1 VKRFSSW
8 NYLVSALGL
17 LAGLPPSA
25 GGAKPKELFPLTD
38 FYDTPESFATTGQP
52 GDLIRSMKFE
62 GYRLPKGV
70 GATRI
75 LYGTETSQGNLVACS
90 GVVLV
95 PKGEAPEGGWPVIA
109 WAHGTSGVTRRCAPS
124 LMAECFADYGAP
136 CIYAENGYAVVATDY
151 VGLGT
156 NYPVNYMDRISNG
169 RDVINGVMAARKAV
183 PALGRKWVAIGHS
196 AGAHAMRGV
205 AELEADIG
213 DPSYL
218 GVVAVS
224 GLGDSRTPMVVL
236 SKEAAYLAI
245 YIAEAVKARYPAF
258 NQNEILKEKGL
269 ELLETLKEACS
280 GPGTPIP
287 REPPAKGSD
296 LLVENWQLNP
306 FIDEYFKLDETNQE
320 KYEGPVLVIN
330 GEEEPPQTLSNDIEA
345 AKQMCEQGVDVQLNI
360 IKGANHF
367 TVLRASIK
375 EQLTWI
381 ADRFAGRE
389 IPNNCETIL
398 KWGMV

>member
-1 VKRFSSW
+1 MKHFSSR
-8 NYLVSALGL
+8 NYLLSPLVL
-17 LAGLPPSA
+17 LAGLPPNA
-25 GGAKPKELFPLTD
+25 GAAKPRKLFPLTD
-38 FYDTPESFATTGQP
+38 FYNTPQSFATTGQP

-70 GATRI
+70 EATRI
-75 LYGTETSQGNLVACS
+75 LYGTTTSQGDLVACS

-95 PKGEAPEGGWPVIA
+95 PEGEAPEGGWPIIA

-156 NYPVNYMDRISNG
+156 DYPVHYMDRISNG
-169 RDVINGVMAARKAV
+169 WDVINGVMAARKAV
-183 PALGRKWVAIGHS
+183 PALARKWVAVGHS

-205 AELEADIG
+205 VEIEADI
-213 DPSYL
+213 DDSSFM

-236 SKEAAYLAI
+236 SEEAAYLAI

-258 NQNEILKEKGL
+258 NQSEILKEKGL
-269 ELLETLKEACS
+269 ELLETLKTACS
-280 GPGTPIP
+280 GPGTPLP
-287 REPPAKGSD
+287 KEPPIRVSEV
-296 LLVENWQLNP
+296 LVEDWHLNP
-306 FIDEYFKLDETNQE
+306 YIDKYFKLDETKQE
-320 KYEGPVLVIN
+320 KYRGPVLVIN
-330 GEEEPPQTLSNDIEA
+330 GEEEPARTLSNDIEA
-345 AKQMCEQGVDVQLNI
+345 TKHMCEQGVDVQLNI
-360 IKGANHF
+360 IKEANHF

-375 EQLTWI
+375 EQLAWI

-389 IPNNCETIL
+389 IPNNCETVL